1 MGCCSVADA
10 TAGAAGGLGGAST
23 VVVIATFISR
33 ARGPEVAVVGSFAV
47 DSPEIDIEAYA
58 MLSARLSGEDVDR
71 DAILAQHGLDEL
83 RWSMIEDHWQALLSA
98 AMDVDVEIH
107 GVPEILSRYSA
118 AYARAQEEDRPSSV
132 LSIDHFAE
140 ATRRISRS
148 HDVQKTL
155 TEMGLTLPQFL
166 KANLHWTKR
175 MLESPELAERFR
187 KVLLGE
193 K

>member
-1 MGCCSVADA
+1 
-10 TAGAAGGLGGAST
+10 
-23 VVVIATFISR
+23 
-33 ARGPEVAVVGSFAV
+33 V
-47 DSPEIDIEAYA
+47 DSPEEFDIETYA
-58 MLSARLSGEDVDR
+58 MLSARLSGEEVDR
-71 DAILAQHGLDEL
+71 DAILAEHGLDEL
-83 RWSMIEDHWQALLSA
+83 KWSMIEDHWQAVLSA
-98 AMDVDVEIH
+98 AMDLDVETH
-107 GVPEILSRYSA
+107 GVPEVVSRYSA
-118 AYARAQEEDRPSSV
+118 AYARAQEERSSSV

-155 TEMGLTLPQFL
+155 GEMGLTLPQFL

-187 KVLLGE
+187 KVLLNE

>member
-1 MGCCSVADA
+1 MS
-10 TAGAAGGLGGAST
+10 AAARPMLRST
-23 VVVIATFISR
+23 R
-33 ARGPEVAVVGSFAV
+33 V
-47 DSPEIDIEAYA
+47 DTPDLDILDIEEYA

-71 DAILAQHGLDEL
+71 DAILAERGLDEAQ
-83 RWSMIEDHWQALLSA
+83 WSLIEDHWQSVLSA
-98 AMDVDVEIH
+98 AMDVDVEVH
-107 GVPEILSRYSA
+107 GIPEVLARYSA
-118 AYARAQEEDRPSSV
+118 AYARAQEERSSTE

-155 TEMGLTLPQFL
+155 AEMGLTLPQFL

-187 KVLLGE
+187 KVLLNE
-193 K
+193 